1 MPELTSLSEA
11 YEKLMKMTEKFELN
25 GSQKNRAFL
34 STINNFLF
42 ETQLLYA
49 KYSENVE
56 AD

>member
-56 AD
+56 VD